1 MMEVMHQT
9 FAKRGGT
16 LQSANQQVARSA
28 AELIDTIEPLR
39 QAAKFEAENIGH
51 TVNQLVSS
59 CMKYVTRP
67 FPHFHF
73 LNRLIYFGKFLY
85 KFYNSRV
92 STLNL

>member
-1 MMEVMHQT
+1 MSNFSDKAPGQAECDTAANKLTNLLHTLDTAMMEVMHQT

-59 CMKYVTRP
+59 
-67 FPHFHF
+67 
-73 LNRLIYFGKFLY
+73 L
-85 KFYNSRV
+85 
-92 STLNL
+92 